1 MKQVPHDKNLKKCAT
16 VIGGLGNFGVSG
28 DGLGSA
34 VGLTIWVTLFLDALA
49 SLKTRLDIKSFSY

>member
-16 VIGGLGNFGVSG
+16 VIGGLGNFIVSG

-49 SLKTRLDIKSFSY
+49 SLKTMLDIQ